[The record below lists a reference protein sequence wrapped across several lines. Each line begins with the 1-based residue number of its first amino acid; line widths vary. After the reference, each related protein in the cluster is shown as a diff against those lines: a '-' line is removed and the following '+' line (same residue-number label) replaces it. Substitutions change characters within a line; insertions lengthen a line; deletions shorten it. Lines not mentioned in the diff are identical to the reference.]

1 MTYYGNNYDPNY
13 HSRKKTTTFSTNVT
27 DSVWMNRTRTTID
40 RYCNNCDSWVGYK
53 EYCPWCHSLQTQN
66 SSLILRKKYRPNL
79 RKEWIRIKNLNEED
93 FIQQQKEFKYKN
105 SCFIA
110 TAAFGTTMEPE
121 VQTLR
126 NFRDN
131 QLLTN
136 KAGKTFVKYYYMF
149 SPPIADVIAK
159 VSSLRFIVR
168 IILLPL
174 IKFVK

>member
-1 MTYYGNNYDPNY
+1 MSSYDDDWYLKNKP
-13 HSRKKTTTFSTNVT
+13 
-27 DSVWMNRTRTTID
+27 
-40 RYCNNCDSWVGYK
+40 SWD
-53 EYCPWCHSLQTQN
+53 EQAD
-66 SSLILRKKYRPNL
+66 
-79 RKEWIRIKNLNEED
+79 KEWKRLHPKRG
-93 FIQQQKEFKYKN
+93 
-105 SCFIA
+105 CFIA